1 MNKEELLDHYRNLYQ
16 IVKREKDD
24 IEELLEE
31 FKLLVTVKNDIIND
45 LHKKLKKTNKKI
57 EILTLEIEEKESEV
71 KIIKIR

>member
-31 FKLLVTVKNDIIND
+31 FKLLVTVKNDITND
-45 LHKKLKKTNKKI
+45 LHKKLKKANKKI

>member
-45 LHKKLKKTNKKI
+45 LHKKLKKANKKI